1 VDSDEMADPGTEII
15 LNPGSALV
23 CLTIWKE
30 NTMMAPVNVS
40 SASITSNAAPRRGDG
55 NLCGGV

>member
-1 VDSDEMADPGTEII
+1 MTDPGTEII

-23 CLTIWKE
+23 CLTIWRE